1 MRVWGYI
8 LVVAGVVVVARLR
21 IAAVGVF
28 FFGFIGFAIVE
39 LFGWLKAQK
48 ERRRLSGKIP
58 VYDMRDPE
66 GRLISFEVDN
76 TYLGRR
82 AVSKVVAAIPGARII
97 RGPRS
102 PLSWWREEEFCEWE
116 LDGVIFQASEP
127 FGDNSRYS
135 VHPIMPTGWVPQL
148 ERVRDA
154 FARADL
160 E

>member
-8 LVVAGVVVVARLR
+8 AVAGGAVVLARLR
-21 IAAVGVF
+21 ITALGVF
-28 FFGFIGFAIVE
+28 FFGLIGFVIVE
-39 LFGWLKAQK
+39 LLGWLKAQK

-82 AVSKVVAAIPGARII
+82 GVSKIVATIPGARIL
-97 RGPRS
+97 RWPRY
-102 PLSWWREEEFCEWE
+102 PFSWWREEEFCEWE

-127 FGDNSRYS
+127 FGDNSRYLIHS
-135 VHPIMPTGWVPQL
+135 VMPTGWIPQI